1 MKKTLTL
8 EECKALIGAIL
19 RHGSTKAKLTDH
31 ALVVCLLMS
40 GADARTWTWQDAIA
54 NPLFQPF
61 AVYEAIKKLAIGKRL
76 TIFPYNHAGFKPAH
90 WLNTT
95 VRLQQAVFTALT
107 PSPSPRGRGEKNKPL
122 TTQEVTRRLKRYGKL
137 AGIAPERLS
146 LRTLVNSHQ
155 MYLDV
160 FKDADVFAE
169 ALDLLRFGSERGRS
183 PFFKKAQ
190 PKKEPRLHG
199 LGRRHAYKIAG

>member
-8 EECKALIGAIL
+8 EECKALIGVIL

-76 TIFPYNHAGFKPAH
+76 TICCGNRKQRSD
-90 WLNTT
+90 LC
-95 VRLQQAVFTALT
+95 
-107 PSPSPRGRGEKNKPL
+107 
-122 TTQEVTRRLKRYGKL
+122 
-137 AGIAPERLS
+137 
-146 LRTLVNSHQ
+146 RT
-155 MYLDV
+155 
-160 FKDADVFAE
+160 
-169 ALDLLRFGSERGRS
+169 G
-183 PFFKKAQ
+183 
-190 PKKEPRLHG
+190 
-199 LGRRHAYKIAG
+199 

>member
-61 AVYEAIKKLAIGKRL
+61 AVYEVIKKLAIGKRL

-95 VRLQQAVFTALT
+95 VRLQQAVFCG
-107 PSPSPRGRGEKNKPL
+107 SSRNKAL
-122 TTQEVTRRLKRYGKL
+122 TTQEVTRRLKRYAKM
-137 AGIAPERLS
+137 AGIPVDLMS

-169 ALDLLRFGSERGRS
+169 ALDLLRFGNEHGRS
-183 PFFKKAQ
+183 PFFKKTQ